1 MTARQYIPKPGSVPA
16 RALAYLWQQP
26 VGTEVTTDVLA
37 TAAGFDRKNATAFL
51 QPAVNGQALA
61 RRASCEHDSRA
72 PTLCSLG
79 PKAPTVDQIA
89 ALTARQQPVK
99 VVRAAPRP
107 KAPARSIF
115 EARPDERRAAME
127 APVPA
132 PGSFMAEWRRKRG
145 EAA

>member
-1 MTARQYIPKPGSVPA
+1 MNSRQYIPKPGSVPA

-37 TAAGFDRKNATAFL
+37 TAAGFERKNATAFL
-51 QPAVNGQALA
+51 QPAVDGKALA
-61 RRASCEHDSRA
+61 RRSSCEHDSRA
-72 PTLCSLG
+72 PTLWSLG

-89 ALTARQQPVK
+89 ALTARQPPAK
-99 VVRAAPRP
+99 VVRTAPRP
-107 KAPARSIF
+107 KPPARSIF

-132 PGSFMAEWRRKRG
+132 SGSFMAEWRLKRG